1 MVKNEPISNET
12 KEVIMDSVQSAIQGN
27 EPLPQEVCE
36 KLKQENIELEGD
48 EKKLLELS
56 YNISKKLEK
65 QKLSSDELENIAGG
79 GKFDD
84 FMAKHPKLRKAL
96 EVLGIIQVI
105 LLPLQIA
112 AKVYMKHSEKSKLAK
127 LSPSDLKAYHDAKDF
142 INYILYS

>member
-12 KEVIMDSVQSAIQGN
+12 KEIIMNSVQSVIQEN
-27 EPLPQEVCE
+27 EPLPQEVYE

-96 EVLGIIQVI
+96 EVLGIMQVI
-105 LLPLQIA
+105 ALPFEIA
-112 AKVYMKHSEKSKLAK
+112 AKVYMELRTKSKIAK
-127 LSPSDLKAYHDAKDF
+127 FSEQDASDYRAAQETITRL
-142 INYILYS
+142 LYT